1 MIRLISSG
9 LRAQHAFRQISEV
22 EPGCDGQTYKADDH
36 CRNQERSHGALLTR
50 NLFTQ
55 SRHCP
60 GYRPP
65 VIQYL
70 NYTSFAARYQRQWL
84 GENTIRRLPTV
95 RYQFIQHES
104 GHTTTDAKIWNW
116 PILLKKS
123 DKASPRV
130 VCQSLLGKHFWQI
143 TYSEM
148 NLCRVRALLPFA
160 EIHFGA
166 REGK

>member
-1 MIRLISSG
+1 MRRGHGAVSFQDPSHDVAAVESAHVVDDPADFAG

-22 EPGCDGQTYKADDH
+22 EPSCDWQTYKADGH

-84 GENTIRRLPTV
+84 GENTMGPKNEPARAGGHPVVEV
-95 RYQFIQHES
+95 RVMGRS
-104 GHTTTDAKIWNW
+104 
-116 PILLKKS
+116 S
-123 DKASPRV
+123 RSR
-130 VCQSLLGKHFWQI
+130 
-143 TYSEM
+143 
-148 NLCRVRALLPFA
+148 
-160 EIHFGA
+160 
-166 REGK
+166 